1 MDDRV
6 RILAVDDS
14 VTIRKALEL
23 ILVPAG
29 FAVEFA
35 ASGAEALDKA
45 RQLLPALLLLDF
57 ILPDLRGSEVCRE
70 LRTDP
75 RTAHIPVVLI
85 SARGAEIRQAYEDAP
100 NVVRYL
106 TKPFTPDEVI
116 AVVTEVAG
124 SVVPIA
130 AAPAATDEEFYVA
143 AAATGAAE
151 STTEADVEALEPE
164 AVELAADTTP
174 PAQPVPLEQMAPV
187 PGSRGGLSQR
197 VMGTDLSPPSVGSP
211 GEPSPGVVGT
221 ELDPPSVRPEP
232 FDLPQD
238 RPVERRAGAQA
249 AQIVADR
256 AEPSSADGADSASS
270 TPPTQAAR
278 DTLDWVFETLRA
290 GLEGVYVEEMD
301 TPAGAAA
308 DEAKSYTELASRL
321 SAQLTEA
328 LQQAESGGRHALCS
342 DGSIRSL
349 GDTLLDSYR
358 RVCRVL
364 FRAAAAGA
372 VERADADGAGPRVLV
387 VCHADSPV
395 AESLDRAVRD
405 AGDWHAFRIT
415 SDFRQ
420 LPMAAR
426 LYGPTHVLIDAARGG
441 AVFQQLQTLRALPE
455 GQRMAIIG
463 VLPAE
468 TNGIGASVDAEV
480 LRELALA
487 AVVTAGPD
495 LARKLRA
502 HICPALAAA

>member
-6 RILAVDDS
+6 RVLAVDDS

-23 ILVPAG
+23 ILIPAG

-57 ILPDLRGSEVCRE
+57 ILPDLRGSEVCHE
-70 LRTDP
+70 LRADP

-100 NVVRYL
+100 NVIRYL

-124 SVVPIA
+124 SVVPIP
-130 AAPAATDEEFYVA
+130 AAPDEEFHVA
-143 AAATGAAE
+143 AGAAE
-151 STTEADVEALEPE
+151 STAAAEVDVLERE
-164 AVELAADTTP
+164 AVEGAAETTT
-174 PAQPVPLEQMAPV
+174 PAQPMPPEQVAPF
-187 PGSRGGLSQR
+187 PGHGGLPVR
-197 VMGTDLSPPSVGSP
+197 VMGTDLSPPAVGNP
-211 GEPSPGVVGT
+211 GEPSPWAVGA
-221 ELDPPSVRPEP
+221 EVEPPSVRPEA

-238 RPVERRAGAQA
+238 GPVEERAGAQT
-249 AQIVADR
+249 VADR
-256 AEPSSADGADSASS
+256 AEPSGADRAEHAAS
-270 TPPTQAAR
+270 TPAAPVAR
-278 DTLDWVFETLRA
+278 DALDWVFETLRA

-328 LQQAESGGRHALCS
+328 LEQAESGGRHALCS

-372 VERADADGAGPRVLV
+372 VERADAAGAGPRVLV
-387 VCHADSPV
+387 VCHADSPI

-405 AGDWHAFRIT
+405 AGDWHAFRIAA
-415 SDFRQ
+415 DFRQ

-426 LYGPTHVLIDAARGG
+426 LYGPTHVLVDAARGG
-441 AVFQQLQTLRALPE
+441 AVLQQLQTLRALPE

-468 TNGIGASVDAEV
+468 TNGGGPSVDAEV
-480 LRELALA
+480 LRELAPA

-502 HICPALAAA
+502 HICPALAAV